1 VIVLELVVMG
11 AVAFLGL
18 AVVRTRDPLRQVI
31 VLSLFGVGLAALF
44 LLLQAPDVALSEV
57 TVGLAYPV
65 LVLLTLA
72 KVKERE
78 R

>member
-11 AVAFLGL
+11 TVAFLGL

-31 VLSLFGVGLAALF
+31 VLSLFGMGLAALF
-44 LLLQAPDVALSEV
+44 LFLQAPDVALSQV

>member
-1 VIVLELVVMG
+1 MIVLELVVMG
-11 AVAFLGL
+11 AVASLGL
-18 AVVRTRDPLRQVI
+18 AVVRTHDPLHQVI
-31 VLSLFGVGLAALF
+31 VLSLFGMGLAALF
-44 LLLQAPDVALSEV
+44 LLLQAPDVALSEI

-72 KVKERE
+72 KVRERE